1 MKKEFTPAK
10 WWETK
15 SLSEMSEDE
24 WEQICDHCGK
34 CCLIKLQDEEEDGG
48 EVYYTDV
55 ACHLF
60 DAGACQCADYK
71 NRLTRVPD
79 CVQLEAGNLEALNW
93 MPPSCS
99 YRRLQRGEA
108 LPSWHHLVSDE
119 ENSVHVTG
127 NSVIKRVIFERDL
140 NEEELEDRI
149 VEWPL
154 KVTN

>member
-1 MKKEFTPAK
+1 MPEK

-15 SLSEMSEDE
+15 PLASMSEEE
-24 WEQICDHCGK
+24 WEKICDGCGK

-60 DAGACQCADYK
+60 DAKTCQCSDYK
-71 NRLTRVPD
+71 HRLLRVPD

-99 YRRLQRGEA
+99 YRRLQQGLE
-108 LPSWHHLVSDE
+108 LEDWHHLISNDRTTI
-119 ENSVHVTG
+119 HRTG

-140 NEEELEDRI
+140 SDEDLEDRI

-154 KVTN
+154 KVKS